1 MPGTSIPWYQAHVE
15 LLQRSSEPSPPLQ
28 ERSNPTHDRSHAT
41 TVGDN
46 RSIIFTHPRF
56 TDTYV
61 SSQRLHSLYHVTMST
76 RGADHVRP
84 PLPDKNICSVPRR
97 RPLVTRLR
105 CLARGPCPSLPST
118 LVGTPRP
125 DSPTYAASPPLAA
138 PARGAGRW
146 WQGPT
151 QRGGG
156 AGPSC
161 TPRAASH
168 RSTKDCLSRATRAP
182 ASMLRIAATS
192 AATSAARARGEMP
205 YSAAAAGAPCEND
218 QKLKVQLPRA

>member
-1 MPGTSIPWYQAHVE
+1 MPGTSVPWYQAHVE
-15 LLQRSSEPSPPLQ
+15 LLQQGLEPSPPLQ
-28 ERSNPTHDRSHAT
+28 ERSIPTHDRSHAT

-84 PLPDKNICSVPRR
+84 PLPDKNICGMPRR

-118 LVGTPRP
+118 LVGIPRP
-125 DSPTYAASPPLAA
+125 DSPPMPLPPPSP
-138 PARGAGRW
+138 RRHGA
-146 WQGPT
+146 
-151 QRGGG
+151 RGGG
-156 AGPSC
+156 GKAPPSGVGARGRRARHEPPPTGPPRTASREPPELPPRC
-161 TPRAASH
+161 CGWQPRPRPPRPHVRAA
-168 RSTKDCLSRATRAP
+168 RCPTRRRQP
-182 ASMLRIAATS
+182 AH
-192 AATSAARARGEMP
+192 RART
-205 YSAAAAGAPCEND
+205 S
-218 QKLKVQLPRA
+218 KS